1 MSDLEVYKC
10 VLAPSLAALV
20 AILGWTVAH
29 YFAQERDR
37 KNRSKVLRNEYLIS
51 AYRTLFRVG
60 LDRDVGKNAVDCEN
74 AISDIQLFG
83 SMRQIELAKK
93 YTQDMSS
100 QGTADLTK
108 LVKELRGALRSEL
121 NIEKTSDNIHFLK
134 IERLDKNE

>member
-1 MSDLEVYKC
+1 MSDLEVYKY

-20 AILGWTVAH
+20 AILGWTAAH

-74 AISDIQLFG
+74 AISDTQLFG

-93 YTQDMSS
+93 YTQDISS

-108 LVKELRGALRSEL
+108 LVKELRGALRDEL
-121 NIEKTSDNIHFLK
+121 NIEKASDNIHFLK
-134 IERLDKNE
+134 IEILDKNE